1 MNQWY
6 SVKVGSR
13 NRVYLPN
20 DAIISKGIKEGQIV
34 YIQVAVKVEAKEA
47 KKQ

>member
-20 DAIISKGIKEGQIV
+20 DAVVAKGIKEGQVV
-34 YIQVAVKVEAKEA
+34 YIQVAVKVEE
-47 KKQ
+47 KKAEGK